1 MGFISQLFNLL
12 TSRITSAKTMTPSSL
27 HELTANITPKLKKQ
41 NGNISIENDWLT
53 IDSPYFFGQAYLS
66 ANKHWVVGCSDF
78 DGNGRGGHRESG
90 FGTVVLVN
98 KPTFRILHKLRT
110 IARPFNAAVADTGD
124 YIVHDAGFGS
134 ALQADLIAIDVEGNE
149 KFRRHY
155 EANIYNIGISHC
167 GKYASVQTAAAP
179 GKDGNILEVINL
191 WSKTTIFSIKPEYGW
206 ADSYF
211 FDLDENGG
219 LRSLKVK
226 CKNIGYF
233 RYTAIGI
240 PIDVEAYKDACLY
253 KGNFNLKVEAAR
265 ALLRE
270 HPSEK
275 NAQKALKAIEMALN
289 EGAKD
294 RTDWAAAAFR
304 IKGEANDLL
313 GNFSDALDAYEKAL
327 SFNPKI
333 GVQRRVNAL
342 RKQLQRL
349 K

>member
-12 TSRITSAKTMTPSSL
+12 TSQLTSAKTMTPL
-27 HELTANITPKLKKQ
+27 NLQALTANNITPNPQKQ
-41 NGNISIENDWLT
+41 NGKISFENDWLT
-53 IDSPYFFGQAYLS
+53 IDYPYFFGQAYLS
-66 ANKHWVVGCSDF
+66 ANNHWVVGCSDS

-98 KPTFRILHKLRT
+98 KPTVRILHKLRS

-134 ALQADLIAIDVEGNE
+134 ALQGDLIAIDVEGNE

-155 EANIYNIGISHC
+155 EANIYNIGLSQC

-179 GKDGNILEVINL
+179 GEDGNILEVINL
-191 WSKTTIFSIKPEYGW
+191 WSKITIFSIKPDYGW

-211 FDLDENGG
+211 FDLDENGE

-226 CKNIGYF
+226 CKDIGHF
-233 RYTAIGI
+233 RYTATGFS
-240 PIDVEAYKDACLY
+240 IDAEAYKDACLN
-253 KGNFNLKVEAAR
+253 KGNFTLKVAGAR
-265 ALLRE
+265 ELLKN
-270 HPSEK
+270 HPNEE
-275 NAQKALKAIEMALN
+275 NAQKALKAIDMALN

-304 IKGEANDLL
+304 IKGEAYDLL

-342 RKQLQRL
+342 RK
-349 K
+349 KYSD